1 MAEKYHVTYQA
12 VSKWETGKNM
22 PDNLVLKQISEDF
35 HISLEELYNG
45 SRNASSKK
53 KYLLPILFLLFFVF
67 LSFLFFYLHSKK
79 DHDFQF
85 KTLSAS
91 CENFNISGTIS
102 YNHAKTAIYITN
114 IEYCGE
120 EENEEYEQIE
130 CILYEKNQMEDR
142 KINSYQ
148 YPGTKPIKLEEFLKE
163 VTIRIDNYEKSCQDF
178 KDDTLFLAINATKK
192 DNKII
197 TYKIP
202 LKLES
207 CPI

>member
-1 MAEKYHVTYQA
+1 
-12 VSKWETGKNM
+12 
-22 PDNLVLKQISEDF
+22 
-35 HISLEELYNG
+35 
-45 SRNASSKK
+45 
-53 KYLLPILFLLFFVF
+53 
-67 LSFLFFYLHSKK
+67 
-79 DHDFQF
+79 
-85 KTLSAS
+85 
-91 CENFNISGTIS
+91 
-102 YNHAKTAIYITN
+102 
-114 IEYCGE
+114 
-120 EENEEYEQIE
+120 
-130 CILYEKNQMEDR
+130 MEDR